1 MGKGSEF
8 HSWVRA
14 CLPEGSIGKTNG
26 RKHLGRMRERILS
39 DNLKSWG
46 RKELMAN
53 RAAMK
58 AGEVDFGPLFRLAG
72 EIGRE
77 MDLGGLLLMI
87 LEKSRPWMQAEACSI
102 FLPDAVTGELVIHSA
117 RGDSTPELGAL
128 RIPKGQGIVGT
139 AMAEKKTIRVD
150 EVEKDARFY
159 SKADEKTGWKT
170 KALLAAPLVDGE
182 ECVGVIEFLNP
193 IGRAAFTEQDEQ
205 MVEYFAG
212 LVASALV
219 RIRANEA
226 ALERAAVQRDLDLAR
241 ELQGGLL
248 PKIFPTKEEA
258 PGIELF
264 ARLDPAKEVSGDL
277 YDFFPI
283 ENGKMCF
290 VVGDVSGKGI
300 AAGIFMAVT
309 RTLIRA
315 TAVPG
320 RSPLEILTRVNAQLA
335 KENQASLFVTMIL
348 GIVDTRTGRMI
359 YGQGGHNPPILIPAK
374 GHPKYEPPGGMPLG
388 VFEDAKFGEREL
400 VLEKGDTL
408 LVYTDGVT
416 EAMNLAKDLF
426 GEDRLQVAV
435 EGGAALSA
443 EKVTER
449 VVKKVEEFV
458 GAAERSDDITL
469 LAIQRRID

>member
-1 MGKGSEF
+1 MEAKS
-8 HSWVRA
+8 
-14 CLPEGSIGKTNG
+14 KT
-26 RKHLGRMRERILS
+26 E
-39 DNLKSWG
+39 
-46 RKELMAN
+46 
-53 RAAMK
+53 
-58 AGEVDFGPLFRLAG
+58 AGEVDYGPLFRLAG
-72 EIGRE
+72 EIARE
-77 MDLGGLLLMI
+77 ADLGGLLLKI
-87 LEKSRPWMQAEACSI
+87 LEKSRPWMKAEACSI
-102 FLPDAVTGELVIHSA
+102 FLPDAETGELVIHSA
-117 RGDSTPELGAL
+117 RGDRAPELGTL
-128 RIPKGQGIVGT
+128 RVPKGQGIVGT

-150 EVEKDARFY
+150 EVAKDARFY
-159 SKADEKTGWKT
+159 AKADEKTGWKT

-212 LVASALV
+212 LVAAALV

-315 TAVPG
+315 TAVAG
-320 RSPLEILTRVNAQLA
+320 RSPLEILTKVNAQLA

-348 GIVDTRTGRMI
+348 GIVDTQTGRMV
-359 YGQGGHNPPILIPAK
+359 YGQGGHNPPIRVPLK
-374 GHPKYEPPGGMPLG
+374 GKPTYEPPGGMPLG
-388 VFEDAKFGEREL
+388 VFDDAKFGEREL
-400 VLEKGDTL
+400 VLEKGETL

-426 GEDRLQVAV
+426 GEDRLERAV
-435 EGGAALSA
+435 EGGAVLSA
-443 EKVTER
+443 EKLTER
-449 VVKKVEEFV
+449 VVEKVEEFV
-458 GAAERSDDITL
+458 GEAERSDDITL
-469 LAIQRRID
+469 LAIQRRND

>member
-1 MGKGSEF
+1 MEARS
-8 HSWVRA
+8 
-14 CLPEGSIGKTNG
+14 KT
-26 RKHLGRMRERILS
+26 E
-39 DNLKSWG
+39 
-46 RKELMAN
+46 
-53 RAAMK
+53 
-58 AGEVDFGPLFRLAG
+58 AGEVDYGPLFRLAG

-77 MDLGGLLLMI
+77 ADLGGLLLKI
-87 LEKSRPWMQAEACSI
+87 LEKSRPWMKAEACSI
-102 FLPDAVTGELVIHSA
+102 FLPDAETGELVIHSA
-117 RGDSTPELGAL
+117 RGDRAPELGTL
-128 RIPKGQGIVGT
+128 RVPKGQGIVGT

-150 EVEKDARFY
+150 EVAKDARFY
-159 SKADEKTGWKT
+159 AKADEKTGWKT

-212 LVASALV
+212 LVAAALV

-315 TAVPG
+315 TAVAG
-320 RSPLEILTRVNAQLA
+320 RSPLEILTKVNAQLA

-348 GIVDTRTGRMI
+348 GLVDTQTGRMV
-359 YGQGGHNPPILIPAK
+359 YGQGGHNPPIRVPLK
-374 GHPKYEPPGGMPLG
+374 GKPTYEPPGGMPLG
-388 VFEDAKFGEREL
+388 VFDDAKFGEREL
-400 VLEKGDTL
+400 VLEKGETL

-426 GEDRLQVAV
+426 GEDRLERAV
-435 EGGAALSA
+435 EGGAVLSA
-443 EKVTER
+443 EKLTER
-449 VVKKVEEFV
+449 VVEKVEEFV
-458 GAAERSDDITL
+458 GEAERSDDITL
-469 LAIQRRID
+469 LAIQRRND

>member
-1 MGKGSEF
+1 
-8 HSWVRA
+8 
-14 CLPEGSIGKTNG
+14 
-26 RKHLGRMRERILS
+26 
-39 DNLKSWG
+39 
-46 RKELMAN
+46 
-53 RAAMK
+53 
-58 AGEVDFGPLFRLAG
+58 
-72 EIGRE
+72 
-77 MDLGGLLLMI
+77 
-87 LEKSRPWMQAEACSI
+87 
-102 FLPDAVTGELVIHSA
+102 
-117 RGDSTPELGAL
+117 
-128 RIPKGQGIVGT
+128 
-139 AMAEKKTIRVD
+139 MAEKKTIRVD
-150 EVEKDARFY
+150 EVAKDARFY
-159 SKADEKTGWKT
+159 AKADEKTGWKT

-212 LVASALV
+212 LVAAALV

-315 TAVPG
+315 TAVAG
-320 RSPLEILTRVNAQLA
+320 RSPLEILTKVNAQLA

-348 GIVDTRTGRMI
+348 GIVDTQTGRMV
-359 YGQGGHNPPILIPAK
+359 YGQGGHNPPIRVPLK
-374 GHPKYEPPGGMPLG
+374 GKPSYEPPGGMPLG
-388 VFEDAKFGEREL
+388 VFDDAKFGEREL
-400 VLEKGDTL
+400 VLEKGETL

-426 GEDRLQVAV
+426 GEDRLERAV
-435 EGGAALSA
+435 EGGAVLSA
-443 EKVTER
+443 EKLTER
-449 VVKKVEEFV
+449 VVEKVEEFV
-458 GAAERSDDITL
+458 GEAERSDDITL
-469 LAIQRRID
+469 LAIQRRND

>member
-1 MGKGSEF
+1 MEARS
-8 HSWVRA
+8 
-14 CLPEGSIGKTNG
+14 KT
-26 RKHLGRMRERILS
+26 E
-39 DNLKSWG
+39 
-46 RKELMAN
+46 
-53 RAAMK
+53 
-58 AGEVDFGPLFRLAG
+58 AGEVDYGPLFRLAG

-77 MDLGGLLLMI
+77 ADLGGLLLKI
-87 LEKSRPWMQAEACSI
+87 LEKSRPWMKAEACSI
-102 FLPDAVTGELVIHSA
+102 FLPDAETGELVIHSA
-117 RGDSTPELGAL
+117 RGDRAPELGTL
-128 RIPKGQGIVGT
+128 RVPKGQGIVGT

-150 EVEKDARFY
+150 EVAKDARFY
-159 SKADEKTGWKT
+159 AKADEKTGWKT

-212 LVASALV
+212 LVAAALV

-315 TAVPG
+315 TAVAG
-320 RSPLEILTRVNAQLA
+320 RSPLEILTKVNAQLA

-348 GIVDTRTGRMI
+348 GIVDTKTGRMV
-359 YGQGGHNPPILIPAK
+359 YGQGGHNPPIRVPLK
-374 GHPKYEPPGGMPLG
+374 GKPSYEPPGGMPLG
-388 VFEDAKFGEREL
+388 VFDDAKFGEREL
-400 VLEKGDTL
+400 VLEKGETL

-426 GEDRLQVAV
+426 GEDRLERAV
-435 EGGAALSA
+435 EGGAVLSA
-443 EKVTER
+443 EKLTER
-449 VVKKVEEFV
+449 VVEKVEEFV
-458 GAAERSDDITL
+458 GEAERSDDITL
-469 LAIQRRID
+469 LAIQRRND

>member
-1 MGKGSEF
+1 MDARTTTE
-8 HSWVRA
+8 
-14 CLPEGSIGKTNG
+14 
-26 RKHLGRMRERILS
+26 
-39 DNLKSWG
+39 
-46 RKELMAN
+46 
-53 RAAMK
+53 
-58 AGEVDFGPLFRLAG
+58 AGEVDYGPLFRLAG

-77 MDLGGLLLMI
+77 ADLGGLLLKI
-87 LEKSRPWMQAEACSI
+87 LEKSRPWMKAEACSI
-102 FLPDAVTGELVIHSA
+102 FLPDAETGELVIHSA
-117 RGDSTPELGAL
+117 RGDRAPELGTL
-128 RIPKGQGIVGT
+128 RVPKGQGIVGT

-150 EVEKDARFY
+150 EVAKDARFY
-159 SKADEKTGWKT
+159 AKADEKTGWKT

-212 LVASALV
+212 LVAAALV

-248 PKIFPTKEEA
+248 PKIFPTREEA

-315 TAVPG
+315 TAVAG
-320 RSPLEILTRVNAQLA
+320 RSPLEILTKVNAQLA

-348 GIVDTRTGRMI
+348 GVVDTQTGRMV
-359 YGQGGHNPPILIPAK
+359 YGQGGHNPPIRVPLK
-374 GHPKYEPPGGMPLG
+374 GKPSYEPPGGMPLG
-388 VFEDAKFGEREL
+388 VFDDAKFGEREL
-400 VLEKGDTL
+400 VLEKGETL
-408 LVYTDGVT
+408 LVYTDGVS

-426 GEDRLQVAV
+426 GEDRLERAV
-435 EGGAALSA
+435 EGGAVLSA
-443 EKVTER
+443 EKLTER
-449 VVKKVEEFV
+449 VVEKVEEFV
-458 GAAERSDDITL
+458 GEAERSDDITL
-469 LAIQRRID
+469 LAIQRRND

>member
-1 MGKGSEF
+1 MEARS
-8 HSWVRA
+8 
-14 CLPEGSIGKTNG
+14 KT
-26 RKHLGRMRERILS
+26 E
-39 DNLKSWG
+39 
-46 RKELMAN
+46 
-53 RAAMK
+53 
-58 AGEVDFGPLFRLAG
+58 AGEVDYGPLFRLAG

-77 MDLGGLLLMI
+77 ADLGGLLLKI
-87 LEKSRPWMQAEACSI
+87 LERSRPWMKAEACSI
-102 FLPDAVTGELVIHSA
+102 FLPDAETGELVIHSA
-117 RGDSTPELGAL
+117 RGDRAPELGTL
-128 RIPKGQGIVGT
+128 RVPKGQGIVGT

-150 EVEKDARFY
+150 EVAKDARFY
-159 SKADEKTGWKT
+159 AKADEKTGWKT

-212 LVASALV
+212 LVAAALV

-315 TAVPG
+315 TAVAG
-320 RSPLEILTRVNAQLA
+320 RSPLEILTKVNAQLA

-348 GIVDTRTGRMI
+348 GIVDTQTGRMV
-359 YGQGGHNPPILIPAK
+359 YGQGGHNPPIRVPLK
-374 GHPKYEPPGGMPLG
+374 GKPTYEPPGGMPLG
-388 VFEDAKFGEREL
+388 VFDDAKFGEREL
-400 VLEKGDTL
+400 VLEKGETL

-426 GEDRLQVAV
+426 GEDRLERAV
-435 EGGAALSA
+435 EGGAVLSA
-443 EKVTER
+443 EKLTER
-449 VVKKVEEFV
+449 VVEKVEEFV
-458 GAAERSDDITL
+458 GEAERSDDITL
-469 LAIQRRID
+469 LAIQRRND

>member
-1 MGKGSEF
+1 MDARTTTE
-8 HSWVRA
+8 
-14 CLPEGSIGKTNG
+14 
-26 RKHLGRMRERILS
+26 
-39 DNLKSWG
+39 
-46 RKELMAN
+46 
-53 RAAMK
+53 
-58 AGEVDFGPLFRLAG
+58 AGEVDYGPLFRLAG

-77 MDLGGLLLMI
+77 ADLGGLLLKI
-87 LEKSRPWMQAEACSI
+87 LEKSRPWMKAEACSI
-102 FLPDAVTGELVIHSA
+102 FLPDAETGELVIHSA
-117 RGDSTPELGAL
+117 RGDRAPELGTL
-128 RIPKGQGIVGT
+128 RVPKGQGIVGT

-150 EVEKDARFY
+150 EVAKDARFY
-159 SKADEKTGWKT
+159 AKADEKTGWKT

-212 LVASALV
+212 LVAAALV

-315 TAVPG
+315 TAVAG
-320 RSPLEILTRVNAQLA
+320 RSPLEILTKVNAQLA

-348 GIVDTRTGRMI
+348 GIVDTKTGRMV
-359 YGQGGHNPPILIPAK
+359 YGQGGHNPPIRVPLK
-374 GHPKYEPPGGMPLG
+374 GKPTYEPPGGMPLG
-388 VFEDAKFGEREL
+388 VFDDAKFGEREL
-400 VLEKGDTL
+400 VLEKGETL

-426 GEDRLQVAV
+426 GEDRLERAV
-435 EGGAALSA
+435 EGGAVLSA
-443 EKVTER
+443 EKLTER
-449 VVKKVEEFV
+449 VVEKVEEFV
-458 GAAERSDDITL
+458 GEAERSDDITL
-469 LAIQRRID
+469 LAIQRRND

>member
-1 MGKGSEF
+1 
-8 HSWVRA
+8 
-14 CLPEGSIGKTNG
+14 
-26 RKHLGRMRERILS
+26 MRERIRS
-39 DNLKSWG
+39 DNLQSWG
-46 RKELMAN
+46 RKEFMAN
-53 RAAMK
+53 RTTMN

-77 MDLGGLLLMI
+77 MNLGGLLLMI

-102 FLPDAVTGELVIHSA
+102 FLPDKESGELVIHSA

-128 RIPKGQGIVGT
+128 RVPKGQGIVGT

-193 IGRAAFTEQDEQ
+193 IGRPTFTDQDEQ

-212 LVASALV
+212 LVAAALV
-219 RIRANEA
+219 RIRASEA

-290 VVGDVSGKGI
+290 AGK
-300 AAGIFMAVT
+300 
-309 RTLIRA
+309 
-315 TAVPG
+315 
-320 RSPLEILTRVNAQLA
+320 
-335 KENQASLFVTMIL
+335 
-348 GIVDTRTGRMI
+348 
-359 YGQGGHNPPILIPAK
+359 
-374 GHPKYEPPGGMPLG
+374 
-388 VFEDAKFGEREL
+388 ER
-400 VLEKGDTL
+400 
-408 LVYTDGVT
+408 
-416 EAMNLAKDLF
+416 
-426 GEDRLQVAV
+426 
-435 EGGAALSA
+435 
-443 EKVTER
+443 
-449 VVKKVEEFV
+449 
-458 GAAERSDDITL
+458 
-469 LAIQRRID
+469 

>member
-1 MGKGSEF
+1 MDARTTTE
-8 HSWVRA
+8 
-14 CLPEGSIGKTNG
+14 
-26 RKHLGRMRERILS
+26 
-39 DNLKSWG
+39 
-46 RKELMAN
+46 
-53 RAAMK
+53 
-58 AGEVDFGPLFRLAG
+58 AGEVDYGPLFRLAG

-77 MDLGGLLLMI
+77 ADLGGLLLKI
-87 LEKSRPWMQAEACSI
+87 LEKSRPWMKAEACSI
-102 FLPDAVTGELVIHSA
+102 FLPDAETGELVIHSA
-117 RGDSTPELGAL
+117 RGDRAPELGTL
-128 RIPKGQGIVGT
+128 RVPKGQGIVGT

-150 EVEKDARFY
+150 EVAKDARFY
-159 SKADEKTGWKT
+159 AKADEKTGWKT

-212 LVASALV
+212 LVAAALV

-248 PKIFPTKEEA
+248 PKIFPTREEA

-277 YDFFPI
+277 YDFFPM

-315 TAVPG
+315 TAVAG
-320 RSPLEILTRVNAQLA
+320 RSPLEILTKVNAQLA

-348 GIVDTRTGRMI
+348 GIVDTQTGRMV
-359 YGQGGHNPPILIPAK
+359 YGQGGHNPPIRVPLK
-374 GHPKYEPPGGMPLG
+374 GKPTYEPPGGMPLG
-388 VFEDAKFGEREL
+388 VFDDAKFGEREL
-400 VLEKGDTL
+400 VLEKGETL

-426 GEDRLQVAV
+426 GEDRLERAV
-435 EGGAALSA
+435 EGGAVLSA
-443 EKVTER
+443 EKLTER
-449 VVKKVEEFV
+449 VVEKVEEFV
-458 GAAERSDDITL
+458 GEAERSDDITL
-469 LAIQRRID
+469 LAIQRRND

>member
-1 MGKGSEF
+1 MNT
-8 HSWVRA
+8 R
-14 CLPEGSIGKTNG
+14 PKT
-26 RKHLGRMRERILS
+26 E
-39 DNLKSWG
+39 
-46 RKELMAN
+46 
-53 RAAMK
+53 
-58 AGEVDFGPLFRLAG
+58 AGEVDYGPLFRLAG

-77 MDLGGLLLMI
+77 ADLGGLLLKI
-87 LEKSRPWMQAEACSI
+87 LEKSRPWMKAEACSI
-102 FLPDAVTGELVIHSA
+102 FLPDAETGELVIHSA
-117 RGDSTPELGAL
+117 RGDRAPELGTL
-128 RIPKGQGIVGT
+128 RVPKGQGIVGT

-150 EVEKDARFY
+150 EVAKDARFY
-159 SKADEKTGWKT
+159 AKADEKTGWKT
-170 KALLAAPLVDGE
+170 KALLASPLVDGE

-212 LVASALV
+212 LVAAALV
-219 RIRANEA
+219 RIRANAA

-315 TAVPG
+315 TAVAG
-320 RSPLEILTRVNAQLA
+320 RSPLEILTKVNAQLA

-348 GIVDTRTGRMI
+348 GIVDTKTGRMV
-359 YGQGGHNPPILIPAK
+359 YGQGGHNPPIRVPLK
-374 GHPKYEPPGGMPLG
+374 GKPSYEPPGGMPLG
-388 VFEDAKFGEREL
+388 VFDDAKFGEREL
-400 VLEKGDTL
+400 VLEKGETL

-426 GEDRLQVAV
+426 GEDRLERAV
-435 EGGAALSA
+435 EGGAVLSA
-443 EKVTER
+443 EKLTER
-449 VVKKVEEFV
+449 VVEKVEEFV
-458 GAAERSDDITL
+458 GEAERSDDITM
-469 LAIQRRID
+469 LAIQRRND